1 MNDGLKQRVL
11 TAVIL
16 VIALIALTLFTT
28 PLIFAAVL
36 TVILLLAAWEWTSFV
51 EIKGIAS
58 KFSYTLTLFAMLIGA
73 AAISG
78 FSPSADTFTLSQVIL
93 ILWIGLFWWCIA
105 AYLLVGYPENSEIWN
120 NKSKIG
126 LMGLLALVPTWTGL
140 VALKYAFPS
149 GYLVLGVVIM
159 VAAVD
164 IGAYFAGRF
173 FGRRPLAPSLSPNKT
188 WEGVWG
194 GLVTCCAVSVMLIWS
209 AHRYLIELR
218 PAQISILLL
227 SVVITTSFGVVGDL
241 LESMLKRNSNLK
253 DSGTILPGHGGILDR
268 IDGLLAVTPF
278 SVIIIMLTM
287 YRIN

>member
-1 MNDGLKQRVL
+1 
-11 TAVIL
+11 
-16 VIALIALTLFTT
+16 
-28 PLIFAAVL
+28 
-36 TVILLLAAWEWTSFV
+36 
-51 EIKGIAS
+51 
-58 KFSYTLTLFAMLIGA
+58 
-73 AAISG
+73 
-78 FSPSADTFTLSQVIL
+78 
-93 ILWIGLFWWCIA
+93 
-105 AYLLVGYPENSEIWN
+105 
-120 NKSKIG
+120 
-126 LMGLLALVPTWTGL
+126 
-140 VALKYAFPS
+140 
-149 GYLVLGVVIM
+149 M

-173 FGRRPLAPSLSPNKT
+173 FGRRPLAPGLSPNKT

-194 GLVTCCAVSVMLIWS
+194 GLLTCCAVSVMLIWS

-287 YRIN
+287 DRIN